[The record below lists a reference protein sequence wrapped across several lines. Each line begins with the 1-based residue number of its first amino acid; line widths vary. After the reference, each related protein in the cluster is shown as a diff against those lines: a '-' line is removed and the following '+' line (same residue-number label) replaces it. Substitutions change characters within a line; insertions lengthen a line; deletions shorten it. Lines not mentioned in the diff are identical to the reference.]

1 MNKKLQ
7 VLLVVLGVVIIS
19 FSFNSVKELGFGIT
33 GKTGSKVEKLKLM
46 PDFHADH
53 LYSPGE
59 NNQGSWVAMAFDEK
73 GRMIACDQYGFLY
86 RIVIPPVGS
95 DTNTQKVK
103 VEKLNINIEGDT
115 NTLKLGYAHGLLYAF
130 NSLYVMVN
138 DEGEKNLKR
147 RSGLYRLQDT
157 NNDDQYD
164 KITLLKSLEGQGEH
178 GTHTAVLSP
187 DKKSIYVINGNFTK
201 IPEMDAY
208 KGPSKWDFD
217 NLLPLIKDP
226 GGHDNVV
233 QTHGGW
239 IAHTDSVGSKW
250 ELVASGF
257 RNPFDMAFNE
267 DGELFTYD
275 SDMEWDFGLPWYR
288 PTRIC
293 HVTSGA
299 EFGWRQ
305 GTNKWSPSW
314 PDNSPPILNI
324 GQGSPTSVFSGQT
337 ARFPDKYRHSLFAF
351 DWSFG
356 IVYAIQVQPDG
367 SSYKAQ
373 AEEFISGAP
382 LPLTDG
388 IIGPDGALYF
398 LPGGRRIESYLYRV
412 YYKDN
417 KQPNEPLAV
426 TPANEAS
433 QARKLRHDLEQFHGV
448 TSDKAV
454 DAAWPN
460 LKNKD
465 RFIRYAARVAIQSQ
479 PVSQWQEKAL
489 TEKDPQIL
497 TQAIIALARYGDK
510 SLESRMLKSLMTVS
524 YKQLPSTQQIDFLRA
539 VELTLFRMGL
549 PEAAQNTQ
557 LIAYLGPNY
566 PAANNEL
573 NRLFSKILATIGDPQ
588 VVPKTL
594 ALVATAKDNDSLQKT
609 FSNSND
615 LIMR

>member
-1 MNKKLQ
+1 
-7 VLLVVLGVVIIS
+7 
-19 FSFNSVKELGFGIT
+19 
-33 GKTGSKVEKLKLM
+33 
-46 PDFHADH
+46 
-53 LYSPGE
+53 
-59 NNQGSWVAMAFDEK
+59 
-73 GRMIACDQYGFLY
+73 
-86 RIVIPPVGS
+86 
-95 DTNTQKVK
+95 
-103 VEKLNINIEGDT
+103 
-115 NTLKLGYAHGLLYAF
+115 
-130 NSLYVMVN
+130 
-138 DEGEKNLKR
+138 
-147 RSGLYRLQDT
+147 
-157 NNDDQYD
+157 
-164 KITLLKSLEGQGEH
+164 
-178 GTHTAVLSP
+178 
-187 DKKSIYVINGNFTK
+187 
-201 IPEMDAY
+201 
-208 KGPSKWDFD
+208 
-217 NLLPLIKDP
+217 
-226 GGHDNVV
+226 
-233 QTHGGW
+233 
-239 IAHTDSVGSKW
+239 
-250 ELVASGF
+250 
-257 RNPFDMAFNE
+257 
-267 DGELFTYD
+267 
-275 SDMEWDFGLPWYR
+275 
-288 PTRIC
+288 
-293 HVTSGA
+293 
-299 EFGWRQ
+299 
-305 GTNKWSPSW
+305 
-314 PDNSPPILNI
+314 
-324 GQGSPTSVFSGQT
+324 
-337 ARFPDKYRHSLFAF
+337 
-351 DWSFG
+351 
-356 IVYAIQVQPDG
+356 
-367 SSYKAQ
+367 
-373 AEEFISGAP
+373 
-382 LPLTDG
+382 
-388 IIGPDGALYF
+388 
-398 LPGGRRIESYLYRV
+398 LYRV